1 MTQTVSSPRCGASLE
16 YHGNG
21 RTMQCS
27 YRETIVDVPQEFW
40 GAAEAAETA
49 RGWKTYVI
57 LFLILTIGLPTC
69 VGLLGTVL
77 GIGGGILAVIL
88 PFVLRIF
95 VH

>member
-1 MTQTVSSPRCGASLE
+1 MTQTLSCPRCGASLE
-16 YHGNG
+16 YHGTG

-27 YRETIVDVPQEFW
+27 YCATILDVPEEFW

-49 RGWKTYVI
+49 RRWKRYVI
-57 LFLILTIGLPTC
+57 LFLVLTVGLPTC
-69 VGLLGTVL
+69 LGLLGTVL

-88 PFVLRIF
+88 PSVLRIF